1 MRPEE
6 LLGLPLEEALRR
18 WTEAGFPVPTIR
30 ETADPRGGHGTG
42 TLRVI
47 RAAGTEWVTARFLDG
62 DPRRETDRE
71 KEAPPCPP
79 RE

>member
-18 WTEAGFPVPTIR
+18 WTGAGFAAPAVR
-30 ETADPRGGHGTG
+30 ETADPRGGHETG
-42 TLRVI
+42 TLRVV
-47 RAAGTEWVTARFLDG
+47 RVRDGEWVTARFLDG
-62 DPRRETDRE
+62 DPE
-71 KEAPPCPP
+71 KERKVTCPP